1 MTVGLN
7 SYLFKSISYNI
18 ILQITFRLISF
29 ILNSFLIHHVHT
41 EFIGA
46 CNFRLTLLYTTIIFL
61 SREPFRRALPT
72 SNELNLRLI
81 TSLWLILLNGFIIT
95 IIFGSLWYFIFDEP
109 NELLVP
115 NYRQSIIVCCLA
127 CIIELCG
134 EPANCLNQIKLNVK
148 SKFYIEA
155 ISLLLFNLTFVS
167 LVFYIPS
174 LGALS
179 YSYARLVYSIL
190 YLVLNNLLISKEFNI
205 LPKTLSLDWSY
216 LKLVK
221 AYYFQSI
228 FKQLLTEGEKYLITI
243 FNLLSFSESGI
254 YDIIN
259 NLGSLVAR
267 FLFLPIE
274 DASYFYFINSFKR
287 GLSFKQQLDETNNKD
302 KLIESK
308 ELYEKML
315 KFLSIFG
322 ILISIYGQSYSKLL
336 LHIYGG
342 SNLSSN
348 QVTVNMLRFYCIY
361 VYFLGLNGLTESFLN
376 ATMSD
381 KQLNKHNY
389 RLILF
394 SSIYLAFIFISI
406 KYIHQIYGL
415 LIANCLNMSIRIVY
429 SLIYA
434 HKLFNGSFK
443 IKQILFPESYLLNF
457 IFIISLLLTKLSES
471 TISNQF
477 AHLAFGLGIFI
488 FNLFIIYKYENK
500 FLFYLIKIIKKK
512 NNTD

>member
-1 MTVGLN
+1 MSTNGLN

-18 ILQITFRLISF
+18 LLQIGFRLTSF
-29 ILNSFLIHHVHT
+29 ILNSFLIHYVHT

-61 SREPFRRALPT
+61 SREPFRRALP
-72 SNELNLRLI
+72 SFNELNLKLI
-81 TSLWLILLNGFIIT
+81 TSLWLIVLNGLIIT

-109 NELLVP
+109 NKLLVP
-115 NYRQSIIVCCLA
+115 NYRQSIVICCIA
-127 CIIELCG
+127 CLIELCG

-148 SKFYIEA
+148 HKFYIES
-155 ISLLLFNLTFVS
+155 ISLLSFNLTFVL
-167 LVFYIPS
+167 LVFYLPS

-190 YLVLNNLLISKEFNI
+190 YLILNNYLINDNI
-205 LPKTLSLDWSY
+205 LPKTLNIDWSY
-216 LKLVK
+216 IKLVK

-259 NLGSLVAR
+259 NLGSLIAR
-267 FLFLPIE
+267 FLYLPIE
-274 DASYFYFINSFKR
+274 DASYIYFINTFKR
-287 GLSFKQQLDETNNKD
+287 GQSLEEQIKINNNKE

-308 ELYEKML
+308 ELYENML
-315 KFLSIFG
+315 KLLSIFG
-322 ILISIYGQSYSKLL
+322 IIISIYGQSYSKLL
-336 LHIYGG
+336 LYIYGG
-342 SNLSSN
+342 TNLSSN
-348 QVTVNMLRFYCIY
+348 EITLNMLRIYCIY
-361 VYFLGLNGLTESFLN
+361 VYFLGINGLSECFLN

-406 KYIHQIYGL
+406 KYIHQVYGL
-415 LIANCLNMSIRIVY
+415 LIANCLNMTIRSIY

-434 HKLFNGSFK
+434 NKLFNGSFN
-443 IKQILFPESYLLNF
+443 IKCLILPESFILNCVF
-457 IFIISLLLTKLSES
+457 FMCILLTKLSELF
-471 TISNQF
+471 ISNQLI
-477 AHLAFGLGIFI
+477 HLTIGFLIFT

-500 FLFYLIKIIKKK
+500 FLFYLIKFIKEKSQ
-512 NNTD
+512 